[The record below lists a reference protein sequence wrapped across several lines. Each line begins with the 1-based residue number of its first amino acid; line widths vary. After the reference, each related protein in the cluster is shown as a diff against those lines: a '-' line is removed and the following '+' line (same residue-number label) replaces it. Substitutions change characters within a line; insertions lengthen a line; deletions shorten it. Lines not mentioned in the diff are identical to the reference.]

1 MADEKPSLHIDSDWK
16 RQAQE
21 EKQRQAEA
29 EKARQAKASE
39 GVAGRINPDG
49 AALAGSGVAA
59 PAGTPAGRGAAGQ
72 TAGKREM
79 PPVSFATL
87 VQSIVTQALYYM
99 GDLSPR
105 GSAPVMQLDM
115 AKFHVDTLG
124 LLDAKTKGNL
134 SPEEQRLL
142 DAALYET
149 RMRYVQIASQF
160 IT

>member
-39 GVAGRINPDG
+39 GVAGRIGPG
-49 AALAGSGVAA
+49 GVAA
-59 PAGTPAGRGAAGQ
+59 VAAGAASPATPAGRGTAAGQ
-72 TAGKREM
+72 PAGKREM
-79 PPVSFATL
+79 PQVSFATL

-105 GSAPVMQLDM
+105 GSEPVMQLDM

-134 SPEEQRLL
+134 TPEEQRML

>member
-1 MADEKPSLHIDSDWK
+1 MADEQPSLHIDSDWK

-21 EKQRQAEA
+21 EKRRQAEA
-29 EKARQAKASE
+29 EKARQQAKESD
-39 GVAGRINPDG
+39 GVAGRIAPT
-49 AALAGSGVAA
+49 GVAA
-59 PAGTPAGRGAAGQ
+59 PTSAPAAPASAANGPAAAQ
-72 TAGKREM
+72 PGKQKM
-79 PPVSFATL
+79 PQASFATL

-105 GSAPVMQLDM
+105 GSEPVLQLDM

-124 LLDAKTKGNL
+124 LLDEKTKGNL
-134 SPEEQRLL
+134 SPEEQRML